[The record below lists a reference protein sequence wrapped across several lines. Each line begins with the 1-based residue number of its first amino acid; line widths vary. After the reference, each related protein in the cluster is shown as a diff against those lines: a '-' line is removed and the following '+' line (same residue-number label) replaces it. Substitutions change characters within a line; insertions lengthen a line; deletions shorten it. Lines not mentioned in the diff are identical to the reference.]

1 MSRRFLLQLGA
12 ALLFLSLL
20 LSNLFSRPAAPAI
33 AQDTGV
39 TMAVTPYLGGYV
51 KYGEWLPLRVSL
63 SNHGDDLE
71 AEIQTRIAGNS
82 GDATYAAPA
91 PLPAGARKEVDLYVL
106 PPTYGQSLIVQ
117 LVQGDRVLAEAT
129 VNLSTHPQNDYLI
142 AAVASDP
149 DAFALLNGLALPG
162 RFQASVIPL
171 SLGDLPE
178 RAEALRSLDCLI
190 LTDVDTTSL
199 TPAQGEALRAW
210 VELGGRLFVG
220 GGAGAQRT
228 LLGLPEPLKL
238 VHLGDT
244 VELST
249 LGSLADFVGEPI
261 RVPGPFLAALPV
273 AHEGR
278 AVIAQARQPLLIQKA
293 IGEGWVAY
301 SALDPAASPFN
312 AWTGT
317 LPFWRDL
324 LEPGSALPP
333 NIPRD
338 VPLRMLESEQMN
350 YALSNLPALDLPS
363 IRWLALLLGVYVL
376 LVGPVNYLLLRR
388 LRRLDWAWVTIPA
401 LTLAFSIGGF
411 GIGYSLRGND
421 LILNQISIIPLSPG
435 SERTLARSYVGL
447 FSPTR
452 GDYDMR
458 IDGGAHGSTHGGALV
473 SPLYLSYRPDPW
485 TSTGGASGGLDVLQ
499 GDPVI
504 LRDLG
509 INQWAMQT
517 FQAETWLDTADLKLD
532 ADLSIE
538 DGHVRG
544 TLHNDL
550 PRPLHEITLI
560 SGHRFAQLGDLD
572 TGQTK
577 EIDEVLQGQTWG
589 PPFPW
594 ALFERYF
601 QGPESP
607 PREVTLRQSILEAYF
622 HTNWGT
628 PTPLPVG
635 LTLLAWTDVS
645 PLNIELTGGR
655 ASRIQTTLLVVQL
668 PLPVVD
674 GRVSLPM
681 GSFFGRLIESEGE
694 AGECGNSG
702 QAYIGNG
709 RAVLEYELPAS
720 LRALEPERLTV
731 RLGIDGGLPTAL
743 PTLSLYDWTAGNW
756 AEIASVELNQVYSV
770 DQPDRFV
777 SPVGG
782 TIRLQ
787 AQRDNWGDGWCFQ
800 FDLGLEGQLQTGEE
814 KP

>member
-1 MSRRFLLQLGA
+1 MSRRFLLQAGA
-12 ALLFLSLL
+12 VPLLLLL
-20 LSNLFSRPAAPAI
+20 LSAQPATLAT
-33 AQDTGV
+33 AQTTGV
-39 TMAVTPYLGGYV
+39 TMTVTPYLGGYV

-71 AEIQTRIAGNS
+71 AEVQTRIAGNN
-82 GDATYAAPA
+82 GDAVYAAPA
-91 PLPAGARKEVDLYVL
+91 PLPAGARKEIDLYVL
-106 PPTYGQSLIVQ
+106 PPTYGQSLVVQ
-117 LVQGDRVLAEAT
+117 LIQGEQVLAEAT
-129 VNLSTHPQNDYLI
+129 VNLSTHLQSDYLF
-142 AAVASDP
+142 AAVASAP
-149 DAFALLNGLALPG
+149 DAFALLNGLALPR
-162 RFQASVIPL
+162 RFQAIVIPL
-171 SLGDLPE
+171 SLDDLPE
-178 RAEALRSLDCLI
+178 RAEALRSLDCLV

-210 VELGGRLFVG
+210 VELGGRLFIG

-228 LLGLPEPLKL
+228 LLGLPRPLNP
-238 VHLGDT
+238 VELGGT

-249 LGSLADFVGEPI
+249 LDSLADFAGEPI
-261 RVPGPFLAALPV
+261 RVPGPFLATLPV
-273 AHEGR
+273 AHEGQ
-278 AVIAQARQPLLIQKA
+278 AVITQAGQPLLVQRA
-293 IGEGWVAY
+293 LGEGWIAY

-317 LPFWRDL
+317 LPFWRKL
-324 LEPGSALPP
+324 LEPGSALSP
-333 NIPRD
+333 NVPNDI
-338 VPLRMLESEQMN
+338 PLRMLESEQMN

-363 IRWLALLLGVYVL
+363 IRWLALLLGVYIL

-401 LTLAFSIGGF
+401 LTMAFSIGGF
-411 GIGYSLRGND
+411 GIGYGLRGGD
-421 LILNQISIIPLSPG
+421 LILNQISIIPLAPG

-458 IDGGAHGSTHGGALV
+458 IDSGALV

-485 TSTGGASGGLDVLQ
+485 TSTGDTTGGLDVLQ

-504 LRDLG
+504 LRGLG

-517 FQAETWLDTADLKLD
+517 FQAETWLDTTDLELD

-538 DGHVRG
+538 ADHVRG
-544 TLHNDL
+544 MLHNDL
-550 PRPLHEITLI
+550 ARPLREITLI

-572 TGQTK
+572 AGQTK
-577 EIDEVLQGQTWG
+577 EINEVLQGETWG

-594 ALFERYF
+594 ALFEQHF

-607 PREVTLRQSILEAYF
+607 PREVLLRQSILEAYF

-628 PTPLPVG
+628 PAPQPAG

-645 PLNIELTGGR
+645 PLDVELAGAR

-674 GRVSLPM
+674 GRVSLPL
-681 GSFFGRLIESEGE
+681 GSFVGRLVESEGE
-694 AGECGNSG
+694 AGECGTSG

-709 RAVLEYELPAS
+709 RVVLEYKLPAA

-731 RLGIDGGLPTAL
+731 RLGTDGGFPTEL
-743 PTLSLYDWTAGNW
+743 PTLSFYDWTAGDW
-756 AEIASVELNQVYSV
+756 AEITDIELNQSYSV
-770 DQPDRFV
+770 DRPARFV

-800 FDLGLEGQLQTGEE
+800 FDLGLEGELQTGEE
-814 KP
+814 TP